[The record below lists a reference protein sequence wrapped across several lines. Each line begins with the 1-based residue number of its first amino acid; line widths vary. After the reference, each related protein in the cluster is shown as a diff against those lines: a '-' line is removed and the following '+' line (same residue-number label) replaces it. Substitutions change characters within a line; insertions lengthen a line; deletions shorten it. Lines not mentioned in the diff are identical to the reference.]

1 MHEQIQFETPENIQ
15 VSYRLAGPGTR
26 FVAWFIDTLLLL
38 VVLAGLFIVAL
49 CAGLS
54 TGSVLRELEGV
65 EGPED
70 VLEIQLVLVGLWLL
84 VWGLGSFF
92 YFGLSELL
100 WRGQTVGKRAMSLR
114 VAKLNGFAL
123 DSLSVLV
130 RNIFRVLDQIPVLW
144 IVPVVSARS
153 QRLGDMVA
161 GTIVVSDEY
170 DAIDTLRTAL
180 ENRSPDAVRYRFS
193 STMLKRLHAQ
203 DIHAV
208 ERVLQRWHGLTG
220 PRRAALTNTL
230 VPSLAG
236 RMETEI
242 PTEDD
247 HHQFL
252 LDLLAAEYRRRQRG
266 LG

>member
-1 MHEQIQFETPENIQ
+1 MSEQIQFETPENIQ

-38 VVLAGLFIVAL
+38 IAMGMLLLVAL
-49 CAGLS
+49 CAGVS
-54 TGSVLRELEGV
+54 TGTALQRLDAVDSADDLLQLQFYVVGV
-65 EGPED
+65 
-70 VLEIQLVLVGLWLL
+70 WLL

-100 WRGQTVGKRAMSLR
+100 SRGQTIGKRSMSLR

-123 DSLSVLV
+123 DPISVLV

-144 IVPVVSARS
+144 IVPIVSARA

-170 DAIDTLRTAL
+170 DAIDTLRTSL
-180 ENRSPDAVRYRFS
+180 ENRSVDVTRYRFTA
-193 STMLKRLHAQ
+193 TMLKQLRERDVHT
-203 DIHAV
+203 V
-208 ERVLQRWHGLTG
+208 ERVLRRWHDLTEQ
-220 PRRAALTNTL
+220 RRAELTAKL
-230 VPSLAG
+230 VPSLAA
-236 RMETEI
+236 RMQCEL
-242 PTEDD
+242 PPDDD
-247 HHQFL
+247 HQQFL
-252 LDLLAAEYRRRQRG
+252 LDLLAAEYRRQQRG